1 MKAASAGVGG
11 AGAARPAQK
20 GEQGGLV
27 PQVGTRAF
35 KKVDIRFLSAHDLLK
50 ALVEKELAIYNNK
63 GVSERA
69 LQMVRY
75 VIGLEYL
82 AETGDKDVDMALRI
96 IHKIVLDL
104 RDIAQNS
111 VQFTRHI
118 IDQFRWAGVLVEVEE

>member
-1 MKAASAGVGG
+1 MNAANERVGG
-11 AGAARPAQK
+11 AGAARPVQK
-20 GEQGGLV
+20 GEQGGLA
-27 PQVGTRAF
+27 PLEGARSF
-35 KKVDIRFLSAHDLLK
+35 KKIDIRFLSAHDLLK

-75 VIGLEYL
+75 VIGLEYS
-82 AETGDKDVDMALRI
+82 ADTEDKDVDMALRI
-96 IHKIVLDL
+96 IHKIVVDL

-118 IDQFRWAGVLVEVEE
+118 IDQFRWAGILVEVVE